1 MGSIWLNFFRPFV
14 RGLTVSLILGVCY
27 ATHGSVMDLEETK
40 PSIRNASST
49 ALLSIVIVGI
59 GLADFSAMQF
69 LDDLR
74 RDEGVGTRD
83 IVQFDEFSRHKH
95 DKDGLTKETLD
106 EIPNQLI
113 DYFYRNRIRP
123 LAYEPS

>member
-1 MGSIWLNFFRPFV
+1 
-14 RGLTVSLILGVCY
+14 
-27 ATHGSVMDLEETK
+27 MDLEETK

-74 RDEGVGTRD
+74 RDEGVGKRD

-95 DKDGLTKETLD
+95 DDGSTTKTLLD
-106 EIPNQLI
+106 EIPNQLV
-113 DYFYRNRIRP
+113 D
-123 LAYEPS
+123 